1 MPTEKL
7 TEAAFREA
15 VKAGKAPADVMML
28 RKGFT
33 CEVTKAEGDSRTLDF
48 TISTPST
55 DRMGDKIMAGG
66 WKLDAY
72 RKNPVMLWAHDS
84 SMLPVAKATNV
95 RIDNGKLRA
104 TAEFTPAGMSK
115 FNDTVFEMYKGG
127 FLSATSVGFMPLKWA
142 YVDDNERSGID
153 FMEQELLEFSAVP
166 VPANAEALIEAR
178 AAGIDLKELHIWARS
193 VLKAAEPMMDP
204 EDCPYGECPMKNG
217 KSAGMPSEKLSRII
231 GLPEKFRDL
240 ASTLPSKAK
249 VASGQLRRCANM
261 IEKALATDESEI
273 ETVETVEE
281 PAVVAASVPLLNI
294 ARRRLELARRKIA

>member
-15 VKAGKAPADVMML
+15 VKAGNPPADVMML

-127 FLSATSVGFMPLKWA
+127 FLSATSVGFM
-142 YVDDNERSGID
+142 
-153 FMEQELLEFSAVP
+153 
-166 VPANAEALIEAR
+166 
-178 AAGIDLKELHIWARS
+178 
-193 VLKAAEPMMDP
+193 
-204 EDCPYGECPMKNG
+204 
-217 KSAGMPSEKLSRII
+217 
-231 GLPEKFRDL
+231 
-240 ASTLPSKAK
+240 
-249 VASGQLRRCANM
+249 
-261 IEKALATDESEI
+261 
-273 ETVETVEE
+273 
-281 PAVVAASVPLLNI
+281 
-294 ARRRLELARRKIA
+294 